1 MEGGCFGRLR
11 LTSKSVREIHRNK
24 KIKKITEFNKSICLT
39 IMAGSV
45 VNTVNEK
52 FLKLEWHKNEQ

>member
-1 MEGGCFGRLR
+1 MEGFSFRRLR

-24 KIKKITEFNKSICLT
+24 KKKTTEFNNSTCLT

-45 VNTVNEK
+45 VNTVTEK
-52 FLKLEWHKNEQ
+52 FVKLEWHKNEQ

>member
-1 MEGGCFGRLR
+1 MEDYDSHLKVCEKFI
-11 LTSKSVREIHRNK
+11 EIK
-24 KIKKITEFNKSICLT
+24 KIKKITEFNKSTCLT

>member
-1 MEGGCFGRLR
+1 ME
-11 LTSKSVREIHRNK
+11 IK
-24 KIKKITEFNKSICLT
+24 KIKKITEFNKSTCLT